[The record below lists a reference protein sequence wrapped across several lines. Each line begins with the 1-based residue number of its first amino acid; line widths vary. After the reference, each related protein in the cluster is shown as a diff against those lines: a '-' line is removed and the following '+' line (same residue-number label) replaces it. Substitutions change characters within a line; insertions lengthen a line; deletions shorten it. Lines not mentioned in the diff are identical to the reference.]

1 MVGDGPVEI
10 KSGRALGA
18 VTLGIAADEKRR
30 QGLDPRKRQRLL
42 AAGADL
48 IVTDFSQHKALL
60 RLLLPGEEAAG
71 APMA

>member
-1 MVGDGPVEI
+1 VVGDGPVEI